1 MEAPGGYGVAEVAD
15 NFFEIIWV
23 EKEEHWSVWASGEM
37 KVEVNNRNNPNYEV
51 DDIVFLHDKVI
62 TVFSFWHQAQ
72 QAFPLSENK
81 DKSIN

>member
-1 MEAPGGYGVAEVAD
+1 M
-15 NFFEIIWV
+15 
-23 EKEEHWSVWASGEM
+23 WASGEM
-37 KVEVNNRNNPNYEV
+37 KVEVNNRNNPSYEV